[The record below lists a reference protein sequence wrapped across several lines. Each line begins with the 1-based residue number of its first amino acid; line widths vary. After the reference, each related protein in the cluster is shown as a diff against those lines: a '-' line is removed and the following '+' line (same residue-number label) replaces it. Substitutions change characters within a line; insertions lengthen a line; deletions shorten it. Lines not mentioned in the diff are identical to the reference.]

1 MKVFDKVIVI
11 TGAGGGI
18 GRELISQLLEKGAKV
33 AAILHK
39 SRLEEIKSFD
49 A

>member
-1 MKVFDKVIVI
+1 MKVSNKVIIV

-18 GRELISQLLEKGAKV
+18 GRELVTQLLEKGARV

-39 SRLEEIKSFD
+39 SGIDDIKH
-49 A
+49 